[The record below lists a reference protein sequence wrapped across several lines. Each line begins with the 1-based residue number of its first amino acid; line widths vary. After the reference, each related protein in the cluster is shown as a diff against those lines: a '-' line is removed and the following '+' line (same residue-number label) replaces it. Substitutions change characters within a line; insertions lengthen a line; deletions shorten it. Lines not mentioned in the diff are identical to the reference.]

1 MRLKTAIAAA
11 ALLSLPIGSAMAD
24 TFWRNVMTTGAT
36 TASSYLTSGDHKL
49 VMAAQDDAGSFV
61 ASEGAI
67 RGPFLEAAIR
77 QARGENPGLQATDM
91 ELANAILAKNA
102 VAQ

>member
-36 TASSYLTSGDHKL
+36 TASSYLTSGTT
-49 VMAAQDDAGSFV
+49 SW
-61 ASEGAI
+61 
-67 RGPFLEAAIR
+67 
-77 QARGENPGLQATDM
+77 
-91 ELANAILAKNA
+91 
-102 VAQ
+102 